1 VSRKASAHAMP
12 TVAITPC
19 RKPLD
24 YEAAVRR
31 AGATPRPL
39 SLDEPIADALRG
51 VDGLLLTGGDDVDP
65 ALYGEPPHPTFDVA
79 EPGRD
84 GFEIDLVRRA
94 LAADVPVLAICR
106 GLQVLNVALGG
117 TLIQDIPSE
126 PVTLLPHDASA
137 SPTTLAHTV
146 SVAPGSC
153 LAALVGPDETRA
165 VNSRHH
171 QAVRVLGRGL
181 VATATSPDGIIEA
194 AEVPTARF
202 CVGVQWHP
210 ENFHATGEFSGLF
223 DGFVAACRRRA
234 ERSGGSGGT
243 RPT

>member
-1 VSRKASAHAMP
+1 MP

-19 RKPLD
+19 KKPRD

-31 AGATPRPL
+31 AGATPKPL
-39 SLDEPIADALRG
+39 SLGDPIVSALEG

-65 ALYGEPPHPTFDVA
+65 ALYGEAPHPTYDVS

-84 GFEIDLVRRA
+84 AFEIDLIRRA
-94 LAADVPVLAICR
+94 LAADLPVLAICR

-126 PVTLLPHDASA
+126 PERLLQHAAEGP
-137 SPTTLAHTV
+137 PTMLAHTV
-146 SVAPGSC
+146 AFTPGSC
-153 LAALVGPDETRA
+153 LAALAGPDDTRA

-171 QAVRVLGRGL
+171 QSIRALGRGL
-181 VATATSPDGIIEA
+181 VVTGVAPDGVIEA
-194 AEVPTARF
+194 AEVPAARF

-210 ENFHATGEFSGLF
+210 ENFHTTGEFDRLF
-223 DGFVAACRRRA
+223 AGFVEACA
-234 ERSGGSGGT
+234 RS
-243 RPT
+243 R

>member
-1 VSRKASAHAMP
+1 MP

-19 RKPLD
+19 RKPRD

-31 AGATPRPL
+31 AGATPKPL
-39 SLDEPIADALRG
+39 SLDTPTVSALDG

-65 ALYGEPPHPTFDVA
+65 ALYGETAHPTCDVS

-84 GFEIDLVRRA
+84 AFELDLIRRA
-94 LAADVPVLAICR
+94 LAADLPVLAICR

-126 PVTLLPHDASA
+126 PGPLLRHDAEGP
-137 SPTTLAHTV
+137 PTALAHTV
-146 SVAPGSC
+146 AVTPGSY
-153 LAALVGPDETRA
+153 LATLVGPDDTRA

-171 QAVRVLGRGL
+171 QSIRALGRGL
-181 VATATSPDGIIEA
+181 VVTGVSPDGVIEA
-194 AEVPTARF
+194 AEVPAVRF

-210 ENFHATGEFSGLF
+210 ENFHATGEFDRLF
-223 DGFVAACRRRA
+223 AGFVDACVKRR
-234 ERSGGSGGT
+234 
-243 RPT
+243 

>member
-1 VSRKASAHAMP
+1 MP
-12 TVAITPC
+12 IVAITPC

-39 SLDEPIADALRG
+39 TVGEGPADALRG
-51 VDGLLLTGGDDVDP
+51 ADGLLLTGGDDVDP
-65 ALYGEPPHPTFDVA
+65 ALYGEIPHPTFDVA

-84 GFEIDLVRRA
+84 AFEIDLIRRA
-94 LAADVPVLAICR
+94 LDADLPVLAICR

-126 PVTLLPHDASA
+126 PNSLLPHDAEGLA
-137 SPTTLAHTV
+137 TTLAHTV
-146 SVAPGSC
+146 TVAPGSC
-153 LAALVGPDETRA
+153 LAALVGPDGVRA

-171 QAVRVLGRGL
+171 QAVRAPGRGL
-181 VATATSPDGIIEA
+181 VVTAVAPDGIIEA
-194 AEVPTARF
+194 AEVPAARF

-210 ENFHATGEFSGLF
+210 ENFHATGEFDRLF
-223 DGFVAACRRRA
+223 EGFVAACRIRRA
-234 ERSGGSGGT
+234 GC
-243 RPT
+243 

>member
-1 VSRKASAHAMP
+1 MP
-12 TVAITPC
+12 IVAITPC
-19 RKPLD
+19 KKPRD
-24 YEAAVRR
+24 YDAAVRR
-31 AGATPRPL
+31 AGATPRAL
-39 SLDEPIADALRG
+39 SLDDDAGTGLDG
-51 VDGLLLTGGDDVDP
+51 ADGLLLTGGDDVDP
-65 ALYGEPPHPTFDVA
+65 ALYGEPPHPTYDVS

-84 GFEIDLVRRA
+84 AFEIELVRRA
-94 LAADVPVLAICR
+94 LAADLPVLAICR

-126 PVTLLPHDASA
+126 PGPLLQHDAEG
-137 SPTTLAHTV
+137 PPNTLAHTV
-146 SVAPGSC
+146 TVTPGSC

-171 QAVRVLGRGL
+171 QSIRALGQGVVVTAV
-181 VATATSPDGIIEA
+181 SPDGVIEG

-223 DGFVAACRRRA
+223 EGFVAACRSRVRRELA
-234 ERSGGSGGT
+234 
-243 RPT
+243 P

>member
-1 VSRKASAHAMP
+1 MP

-19 RKPLD
+19 KKPRD

-31 AGATPRPL
+31 AGATPKPL
-39 SLDEPIADALRG
+39 SLDAPTASALDG

-65 ALYGEPPHPTFDVA
+65 ALYGEAAHPTYDVS

-84 GFEIDLVRRA
+84 TFEIDLIRRA
-94 LAADVPVLAICR
+94 LAADLPVLAICR

-126 PVTLLPHDASA
+126 PGPLLQHDAEGP
-137 SPTTLAHTV
+137 PTTLAHTV
-146 SVAPGSC
+146 AVTPGSC
-153 LAALVGPDETRA
+153 LATLVGPDDTRA

-171 QAVRVLGRGL
+171 QSIRALGQGL
-181 VATATSPDGIIEA
+181 VVTGVSPDGVIEA
-194 AEVPTARF
+194 AEVPAARF

-210 ENFHATGEFSGLF
+210 ENFQSGEFDALF
-223 DGFVAACRRRA
+223 QGFVRACR
-234 ERSGGSGGT
+234 T
-243 RPT
+243 RPERG

>member
-1 VSRKASAHAMP
+1 MP
-12 TVAITPC
+12 IVAITPC
-19 RKPLD
+19 RKPRD

-31 AGATPRPL
+31 AGATPREL
-39 SLDEPIADALRG
+39 SLEESPADALDH

-65 ALYGEPPHPTFDVA
+65 ALYGEAPHPTFEAV

-84 GFEIDLVRRA
+84 AFEIALVQSAVYRDL
-94 LAADVPVLAICR
+94 PVLAICR

-126 PVTLLPHDASA
+126 SSPLLRHDAEG
-137 SPTTLAHTV
+137 SPTTIAHRITV
-146 SVAPGSC
+146 TPGSC
-153 LAALVGPDETRA
+153 LAALVGPDTVRD

-171 QAVRVLGRGL
+171 QAVRRLGTGL
-181 VATATSPDGIIEA
+181 VVTATAPDGVIEG
-194 AEVPTARF
+194 AELPLARF

-223 DGFVAACRRRA
+223 QGFVAACRSRVDRA
-234 ERSGGSGGT
+234 GGPGRPGRPGG
-243 RPT
+243 

>member
-1 VSRKASAHAMP
+1 MP
-12 TVAITPC
+12 IVAITPC
-19 RKPLD
+19 KKPLD

-39 SLDEPIADALRG
+39 SLGEAAADALQG

-65 ALYGEPPHPTFDVA
+65 GLYGEAPHPTFDVA

-84 GFEIDLVRRA
+84 AFEIDLVRRA
-94 LAADVPVLAICR
+94 LDAELPVLAICR

-126 PVTLLPHDASA
+126 PRGLLPHDASG

-146 SVAPGSC
+146 DIAPGSC
-153 LAALVGPDETRA
+153 LASLVGPDEVRA

-181 VATATSPDGIIEA
+181 VATATSPDGLIEA

-223 DGFVAACRRRA
+223 DGFVAACRSRVTRQ
-234 ERSGGSGGT
+234 SGPSKQSRENT
-243 RPT
+243 

>member
-1 VSRKASAHAMP
+1 MP
-12 TVAITPC
+12 IVAITPC
-19 RKPLD
+19 KKPRD

-39 SLDEPIADALRG
+39 ALDDAAAEALRG

-65 ALYGEPPHPTFDVA
+65 ALYGEPPHTTFDVA

-84 GFEIDLVRRA
+84 AFEIDLVRRA
-94 LAADVPVLAICR
+94 LDADLPVLAICR

-126 PVTLLPHDASA
+126 PGRLLPHDTEGP
-137 SPTTLAHTV
+137 PTTPAHTV
-146 SVAPGSC
+146 TVAPGSC
-153 LAALVGPDETRA
+153 LAALVGPDDVRT

-171 QAVRVLGRGL
+171 QAVRALGRGL
-181 VATATSPDGIIEA
+181 IATATSPDGLIEG
-194 AEVPTARF
+194 AEVPAARF

-210 ENFHATGEFSGLF
+210 ENFHQTGEFDRLF
-223 DGFVAACRRRA
+223 DGFVDACRTRA
-234 ERSGGSGGT
+234 RSGGSGG
-243 RPT
+243 

>member
-1 VSRKASAHAMP
+1 MP
-12 TVAITPC
+12 IVAITPC
-19 RKPLD
+19 KKPRD
-24 YEAAVRR
+24 YEAAVRG
-31 AGATPRPL
+31 AGAIPRPL
-39 SLDEPIADALRG
+39 AVDEPTDIALRG

-65 ALYGEPPHPTFDVA
+65 ALYGEAPHPTYDVS

-84 GFEIDLVRRA
+84 AFEIDLVRRA
-94 LAADVPVLAICR
+94 LAADLPVLAICR

-126 PVTLLPHDASA
+126 PAALLTHDAA
-137 SPTTLAHTV
+137 GVPTALAHTV

-153 LAALVGPDETRA
+153 LASLVGPDDARA

-171 QAVRVLGRGL
+171 QAVRVLGQGL
-181 VATATSPDGIIEA
+181 VVTATSPDGVIEA
-194 AEVPTARF
+194 AEVPAARF

-223 DGFVAACRRRA
+223 EGFVAACRRPDA
-234 ERSGGSGGT
+234 GGPRS
-243 RPT
+243 

>member
-1 VSRKASAHAMP
+1 MP
-12 TVAITPC
+12 IVAITPC

-39 SLDEPIADALRG
+39 TVGEGAADALRG
-51 VDGLLLTGGDDVDP
+51 ADGLLLTGGDDVDP
-65 ALYGEPPHPTFDVA
+65 ALYGEIPHPTFDVA

-84 GFEIDLVRRA
+84 AFEIDLIRRA
-94 LAADVPVLAICR
+94 LDADLPVLAICR

-126 PVTLLPHDASA
+126 PNPLLPHDAEGPA
-137 SPTTLAHTV
+137 TTLAHTV
-146 SVAPGSC
+146 TVAPGSC
-153 LAALVGPDETRA
+153 LAALVGPDGVRA

-171 QAVRVLGRGL
+171 QAVRAPGRGL
-181 VATATSPDGIIEA
+181 VVTAVAPDGIIEA
-194 AEVPTARF
+194 AEVPAARV

-210 ENFHATGEFSGLF
+210 ENFHATGDFDRLF
-223 DGFVAACRRRA
+223 EGFVEACRIRRA
-234 ERSGGSGGT
+234 GC
-243 RPT
+243 